1 MKFDPFEK
9 RRHRDVRNTI
19 GHALVA
25 SIRQKDTTI
34 FLATVKSLF
43 PDKTPP
49 FEIHAYIRNRQK
61 CLDAVLKDLQ
71 KQLPTRNT
79 FYEIAR
85 LLWNQALF
93 FEVHEW
99 LEEKWLAA
107 TGDEKKCLQAI
118 IMAATV
124 YEQASY
130 QRKLPAKRLA
140 KRTASR
146 LKEVRTIIPEPF
158 DGDILIQSLCN
169 PELAPPVFNPEVS

>member
-25 SIRQKDTTI
+25 SIRQKDTTL
-34 FLATVKSLF
+34 FLSTVESLF
-43 PDKTPP
+43 PDKTPS
-49 FEIHAYIRNRQK
+49 FEIHAYIRNREE
-61 CLDAVLKDLQ
+61 CLNAVLKDLQ
-71 KQLPTRNT
+71 KPLHSRNT
-79 FYEIAR
+79 FFEIAR

-107 TGDEKKCLQAI
+107 KGNDKKCLQAL

-124 YEQASY
+124 YEQAAY
-130 QRKLPAKRLA
+130 LRWLPAKRLA
-140 KRTASR
+140 ARTASR
-146 LKEVRTIIPEPF
+146 LKRLPCLVPAPF
-158 DGDILIQSLCN
+158 DGDILITSLSD
-169 PELAPPVFNPEVS
+169 PELAPPLFE